1 MSHRRLIPLAVL
13 VLLAAVGVPPAPAAP
28 PAAPTPAVAAAP
40 LTLTGTYALDPG
52 RSDDV
57 TQAIEKTVAELS
69 FLIRPIARGRLT
81 KTNKPYQRVI
91 LALSTSQV
99 SIITD
104 VRAPIV
110 TQPDGTPVKWTRE
123 DGEVFDVSTVWDGQV
138 LRQTFQAE
146 DGQRV
151 NEYRLASDGGVVLQA
166 TISGKRLASPLQYR
180 LVYTRVQ

>member
-1 MSHRRLIPLAVL
+1 LTPLAVL
-13 VLLAAVGVPPAPAAP
+13 VLLATVGVPAAPAAP
-28 PAAPTPAVAAAP
+28 PPAPPTPTATATP
-40 LTLTGTYALDPG
+40 TLAGTYALDPS

-57 TQAIEKTVAELS
+57 TQAIEKTVGEVS
-69 FLIRPIARGRLT
+69 FFIRSMARGRLT

-99 SIITD
+99 SIVTD

-123 DGEVFDVSTVWDGQV
+123 DGEIFDVSTVWDGQA

-151 NEYRLASDGGVVLQA
+151 NEYRPASDGGMVLQA
-166 TISGKRLASPLQYR
+166 TISSKRLATPLQYR